1 MALAKRIIPCLDVK
15 NGKVVKGLKFG
26 NLVDVGDPAELASY
40 YCQAGADE
48 ICFLDIAATNEGRK
62 TLLDWVKK
70 TAENIDV
77 PLLVGG
83 GVATVWDFTAL
94 MRSGADKVCIN
105 TAAFLRP
112 QLVAECSR
120 EYGSQAVVAAIDYK
134 KTARGNEVFINAGNT
149 PTGCA
154 LESWAKKAV
163 KLGAGEVL
171 ATSID
176 CDGTNEG
183 FDIGALSKIADG
195 LGVPVIASGG
205 AGRKEDFLEV
215 FSRTGCTGAL
225 AAGAFHRNEIEIP
238 TLKAFLKKNGVE
250 VRC

>member
-26 NLVDVGDPAELASY
+26 NLVDVGDPAELASNY
-40 YCQAGADE
+40 SQAGADE
-48 ICFLDIAATNEGRK
+48 ICFLDITATIENRK
-62 TLLDWVKK
+62 TTLEWVRGV
-70 TAENIDV
+70 AEEMDV
-77 PLLVGG
+77 PFSVGG
-83 GVATVWDFTAL
+83 GVATLWDFTAL

-112 QLVAECSR
+112 QLLEECAK

-134 KTARGNEVFINAGNT
+134 KTARGNEVFINAGST
-149 PTGCA
+149 PAGCA

-163 KLGAGEVL
+163 KMGAGEVL

-176 CDGTNEG
+176 RDGTNAG
-183 FDIGALSKIADG
+183 FDIGALSKIADK

-205 AGRKEDFLEV
+205 AGRAEDFLEL

-225 AAGAFHRNEIEIP
+225 AAGTFHRNEIEIP
-238 TLKAFLKKNGVE
+238 KLKAFLKKNGVE